1 LVVFLDRKKDFE
13 IQKKENSIQKKRQ
26 YRTNKDESSGSESDK
41 DKSNDRRVIFLIYMN
56 KLLKILGVPNVFVMT
71 ND

>member
-1 LVVFLDRKKDFE
+1 MVVFLDRKKDFE